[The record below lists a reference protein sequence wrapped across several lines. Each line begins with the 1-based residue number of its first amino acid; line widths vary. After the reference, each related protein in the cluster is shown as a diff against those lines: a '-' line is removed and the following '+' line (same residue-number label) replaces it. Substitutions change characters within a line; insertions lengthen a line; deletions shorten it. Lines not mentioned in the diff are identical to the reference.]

1 MDSVRVLML
10 KNTAKMSAR
19 LEHAIHEVGFQLE
32 ILSSNDPQRD
42 LAGRVDFEIFV
53 LHLPTADAALE
64 RLIASLRSNVIGAP
78 LQIIALADSE
88 PEYRIAVDMGADDV
102 ISSMASE
109 LELSA
114 RLRAAAFR
122 LSNQERLLR
131 EREFFRQAVR
141 EEEAVNARILDR
153 NRVLTEACRSLES
166 MKRVLER
173 SNEQLQKVARFDM
186 LSGLLNRVSLFS
198 TMDSEIERS
207 VRSGSP
213 LAGFMT
219 DIDNFKNINDN
230 WGHPS
235 GDEVIRTVGKRM
247 SESLRKYDHAG
258 RYGGEEFFV
267 VLPNAGIEGAKL
279 IAERFRSNLSSEPVS
294 FGDDNLLVT
303 ASIGVAEFKPT
314 EARDVWITRADQ
326 AMYLAKQQG
335 RNRVCVMS

>member
-10 KNTAKMSAR
+10 KNTAKTSAR
-19 LEHAIHEVGFQLE
+19 LEHAIHEVGFQVE
-32 ILSSNDPQRD
+32 ILSSDEPERD

-53 LHLPTADAALE
+53 LHLSTADAALE

-102 ISSMASE
+102 ISSRASE

-247 SESLRKYDHAG
+247 SQSLRKYDYAG

-267 VLPNAGIEGAKL
+267 VLPNAGIEGAKR

-314 EARDVWITRADQ
+314 EPRDVWITRADQ